1 MTSQGKPYTG
11 TTRKLL
17 LAIDIGTTFSGV
29 SFCVLDPG
37 KVPEVLSVIRY
48 PGQEA
53 ENRARDTKIPS
64 VLFYDEDGEV
74 RAVGA
79 EAVSDGT
86 ELEALDNGW
95 IRAEW
100 FKLRLRPDGLQAKG
114 EELPK
119 ICIDK
124 SVVQI
129 FADYLAYIFG
139 CAKAYIS
146 DTHSVGR
153 QILESGSGVEFVLSH
168 PNGWGGLQQSKMR
181 RDKQAILR
189 SVAGR

>member
-1 MTSQGKPYTG
+1 MVHS
-11 TTRKLL
+11 L
-17 LAIDIGTTFSGV
+17 LALYTH
-29 SFCVLDPG
+29 
-37 KVPEVLSVIRY
+37 Y
-48 PGQEA
+48 
-53 ENRARDTKIPS
+53 
-64 VLFYDEDGEV
+64 
-74 RAVGA
+74 VG
-79 EAVSDGT
+79 
-86 ELEALDNGW
+86 DNG
-95 IRAEW
+95 ICLYR

-181 RDKQAILR
+181 RAAIL
-189 SVAGR
+189 AGLVPDTAAGKAKIHFVTEGEASFHFCVVSGLAVENLQVRASMLWDRFTTEPATGG